1 MVDRGLQGGRD
12 RRERAGVMA
21 SEKVRESLVGGFR
34 QCPPERK

>member
-1 MVDRGLQGGRD
+1 MVDHGLQGGRD
-12 RRERAGVMA
+12 RRERAGVTA